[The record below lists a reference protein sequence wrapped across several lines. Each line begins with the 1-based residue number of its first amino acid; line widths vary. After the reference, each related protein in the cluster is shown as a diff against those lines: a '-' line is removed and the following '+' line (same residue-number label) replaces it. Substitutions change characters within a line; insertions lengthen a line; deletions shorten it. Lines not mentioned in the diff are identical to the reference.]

1 MIKKNYFTIVSF
13 CAFTF
18 LVIVLSMGIPYG
30 IDSLNMIRVFNN
42 DEARGLEILKH
53 CLEHNNLDP
62 NFYYYYGMVYYTTCF
77 CICKI
82 ILLFSGQEQV
92 SVFTMAAVLKTVSL
106 CSFIFFA
113 AELYRLCRMFLAREW
128 AWMCVLTVIS
138 IPSLVSLS
146 VMIHP
151 DILQMGLVILSFRIA
166 FKNLSLK
173 NLYLAQF
180 IGGIAFGTKYNSLFS
195 FPFLF
200 LPYLLNTF
208 FIDGKI
214 SFSAKQIFPLLKIFF
229 IGAACYLLGWIIFNP
244 YSVVNYKYFLFTLLV
259 HSHNVSSGWVE
270 TNDSTN
276 PLTWFSVLGNEIPV
290 WTLGIS
296 LLAIA
301 LCFFVPLKKTFGLSS
316 KNFPLITIFWYSVLC
331 FLYIFF
337 VVRMREMR
345 YTFHFI
351 PLLFVFFFY
360 VIEKFVHPLRAS
372 RQVILSHS
380 FLIGILVTVF
390 ISASAF
396 FHPEMKMKNPLLKSG
411 AVIGNNFS
419 KETKIY
425 GDYYSYIPDS
435 FTNVKFD
442 WEVNTDSLSKS
453 DAAVIVMNNKRSGK
467 KVWKQAGTNFSDR
480 KWIENPTSYP
490 DAIEK
495 QKQFYNFLLESNS
508 GFKVFYEDS
517 ALIIFCKQ

>member
-1 MIKKNYFTIVSF
+1 
-13 CAFTF
+13 
-18 LVIVLSMGIPYG
+18 
-30 IDSLNMIRVFNN
+30 
-42 DEARGLEILKH
+42 
-53 CLEHNNLDP
+53 
-62 NFYYYYGMVYYTTCF
+62 
-77 CICKI
+77 
-82 ILLFSGQEQV
+82 
-92 SVFTMAAVLKTVSL
+92 
-106 CSFIFFA
+106 
-113 AELYRLCRMFLAREW
+113 MFLAREW
-128 AWMCVLTVIS
+128 AWMCVLAVIS

-301 LCFFVPLKKTFGLSS
+301 LCFL
-316 KNFPLITIFWYSVLC
+316 
-331 FLYIFF
+331 
-337 VVRMREMR
+337 
-345 YTFHFI
+345 FH
-351 PLLFVFFFY
+351 
-360 VIEKFVHPLRAS
+360 
-372 RQVILSHS
+372 
-380 FLIGILVTVF
+380 
-390 ISASAF
+390 
-396 FHPEMKMKNPLLKSG
+396 
-411 AVIGNNFS
+411 
-419 KETKIY
+419 
-425 GDYYSYIPDS
+425 
-435 FTNVKFD
+435 
-442 WEVNTDSLSKS
+442 
-453 DAAVIVMNNKRSGK
+453 
-467 KVWKQAGTNFSDR
+467 
-480 KWIENPTSYP
+480 
-490 DAIEK
+490 
-495 QKQFYNFLLESNS
+495 
-508 GFKVFYEDS
+508 
-517 ALIIFCKQ
+517 